1 MEGLGAALLFVSH
14 WGCSLLP
21 ATVREKG
28 EGRMKEREKKRKG
41 RKRKNGKKSN
51 LKIYEK

>member
-28 EGRMKEREKKRKG
+28 EGRIKEKERRKEKEG
-41 RKRKNGKKSN
+41 REKMEKNQT
-51 LKIYEK
+51 